1 MSICGAL
8 IDVSTADSSAT
19 ETCVT
24 GAFKGSKSVLASCV
38 GVAIVSICVA
48 LIHVCTIFA
57 ISCIASY
64 AAAQVASMEICT
76 GCIVMAV
83 IGIDAL
89 FKI

>member
-1 MSICGAL
+1 MLSFKIHVG
-8 IDVSTADSSAT
+8 TADSSAI

-24 GAFKGSKSVLASCV
+24 RAFKWSRSVLASCI
-38 GVAIVSICVA
+38 GVAIVSLCGA
-48 LIHVCTIFA
+48 LIHVYTIFA
-57 ISCIASY
+57 ISCIASD